1 MLVILFG
8 SQGSVFATSFA
19 SFQFARL
26 ICALMFSCLGG
37 IVLFSSVEGA
47 AAAPSPPKSVVDSS
61 ISVAL
66 SPSGSP
72 VSGGW
77 LSSFCWSS
85 ASAVLLSVSVFSS
98 AVLVFP
104 SSPIIDAE
112 YAGCARSRSIVSM
125 VNAAFT
131 LVSVSVFV
139 FAVKLSPLL
148 LLQS

>member
-1 MLVILFG
+1 M
-8 SQGSVFATSFA
+8 FATSFA

-85 ASAVLLSVSVFSS
+85 ASITVVVVDSCSGFSASSVLAAVLLSVSVFSS

-104 SSPIIDAE
+104 SSPLIDAE
-112 YAGCARSRSIVSM
+112 HAG
-125 VNAAFT
+125 
-131 LVSVSVFV
+131 
-139 FAVKLSPLL
+139 
-148 LLQS
+148 